1 MPNVGWGELILIML
15 VALLVFGPKRLP
27 EMARS
32 LGRAF
37 RNFQQE
43 SSKALEQLRDATEA
57 EPEPPPPLAASPPV
71 SAPPPVTTD
80 GAHPPYEDT

>member
-57 EPEPPPPLAASPPV
+57 DPTPPV
-71 SAPPPVTTD
+71 PAPPRVTTD
-80 GAHPPYEDT
+80 GIHPPYEDT